1 MTKIDLFNHKP
12 SAEIAGL
19 MLGDDAKSM
28 IPQQATTIAPIE
40 VGMIHEIQARRQRGN
55 VFILVIPAKLVKI
68 NTDYVKFILNQ
79 TDGGF
84 DCTCE
89 KCKVF

>member
-19 MLGDDAKSM
+19 MFGDDAKSL
-28 IPQQATTIAPIE
+28 IPQPAIAPIE
-40 VGMIHEIQARRQRGN
+40 VGIMHEIQARRQRGN

-68 NTDYVKFILNQ
+68 NTDNVKFLLNQ

-89 KCKVF
+89 NCKVF